1 VRAKTYHDFS
11 MKPLAESLPEFPD
24 FAPGEVWL
32 AGAGP
37 GDPGLLT
44 LYALHAL
51 RTADDIV
58 HDALVDPR
66 ILKLAGNEAKLIF
79 AGKRGGRPSAQQADI
94 NELLIERA
102 RMKRRVLRLK
112 GGDPFVFG
120 RGGEEALALTRA
132 GLRFRIIPGITS
144 GLAAAALAGIPA
156 TMRETNHAVILMAG
170 SRAADGTSAAEWEKL
185 AATGQPIIVYMPM
198 ANLPEIMSAFR
209 RGGMA
214 DDTPAVIITSA
225 ATVEQRIVET
235 RLGTAAGDAAA
246 QGIGAPAIVIVGT
259 NVAVRQQLVANMV
272 GWR

>member
-1 VRAKTYHDFS
+1 MKLHIDNLPDF
-11 MKPLAESLPEFPD
+11 PEF
-24 FAPGEVWL
+24 AAGEVWL

-44 LYALHAL
+44 LHALHAL
-51 RTADDIV
+51 RAADDIV
-58 HDALVDPR
+58 YDALVGPA
-66 ILKLAGNEAKLIF
+66 ILKLAGNQAELIF

-102 RMKRRVLRLK
+102 RMGRRVLRLK

-156 TMRETNHAVILMAG
+156 TMRQTNHAVILVAG

-185 AATGQPIIVYMPM
+185 ARTGQPIIVYMPM
-198 ANLPEIMSAFR
+198 ANLPEVMSAFQ

-214 DDTPAVIITSA
+214 PDTPAVIISSSTTA
-225 ATVEQRIVET
+225 EERIVET
-235 RLGTAAGDAAA
+235 SVGMAAADAAT
-246 QGIGAPAIVIVGT
+246 QGVSAPAIVIVG
-259 NVAVRQQLVANMV
+259 AIAAMRQQLLTNMV

>member
-1 VRAKTYHDFS
+1 MKLHIDNLPDF
-11 MKPLAESLPEFPD
+11 PEF
-24 FAPGEVWL
+24 AAGEVWL

-44 LYALHAL
+44 LHALHAL
-51 RTADDIV
+51 RAADDIV
-58 HDALVDPR
+58 YDALVGPA
-66 ILKLAGNEAKLIF
+66 ILKLAGGRAELIF

-102 RMKRRVLRLK
+102 RMGRRVLRLK

-156 TMRETNHAVILMAG
+156 TMRQTNHAVILVAG

-185 AATGQPIIVYMPM
+185 ARTGQPIIVYMPM
-198 ANLPEIMSAFR
+198 ANLPEVMSAFQ

-214 DDTPAVIITSA
+214 PDTPAVIISSSTTA
-225 ATVEQRIVET
+225 EERIVET
-235 RLGTAAGDAAA
+235 SVGMAAADAAT
-246 QGIGAPAIVIVGT
+246 QGVSAPAIVIVG
-259 NVAVRQQLVANMV
+259 AIAAMRQQLLANMV

>member
-1 VRAKTYHDFS
+1 
-11 MKPLAESLPEFPD
+11 MKPLIDSLPDFPD

-32 AGAGP
+32 TGAGP

-51 RTADDIV
+51 RAADDIV
-58 HDALVDPR
+58 HDALVGPN
-66 ILKLAGNEAKLIF
+66 ILQLAGSQAKLIF

-102 RMKRRVLRLK
+102 RLGRRVLRLK

-120 RGGEEALALTRA
+120 RGGQEALALTRA

-156 TMRETNHAVILMAG
+156 TMREMNHAVILVAG
-170 SRAADGTSAAEWEKL
+170 SRAADGSSAAEWEKL
-185 AATGQPIIVYMPM
+185 ASLGQPIIVYMPM
-198 ANLPEIMSAFR
+198 TNLPEIMSAFE

-214 DDTPAVIITSA
+214 HDTPAVIISSSTTA
-225 ATVEQRIVET
+225 EERIVET
-235 RLGTAAGDAAA
+235 HLGTAARDAAA
-246 QGIGAPAIVIVGT
+246 QGISAPAIVIVGA
-259 NVAVRQQLVANMV
+259 NAAMRRRLLSNMV

>member
-1 VRAKTYHDFS
+1 
-11 MKPLAESLPEFPD
+11 MKLLTDSLPDFPE

-44 LYALHAL
+44 LHALHAL
-51 RTADDIV
+51 QVADDVV

-66 ILKLAGNEAKLIF
+66 ILKLAGKEAKLFF

-94 NELLIERA
+94 NELLVERA
-102 RMKRRVLRLK
+102 RMRRRVLRLK

-156 TMRETNHAVILMAG
+156 TMRETNHAVILVAG

-185 AATGQPIIVYMPM
+185 ARTGQPIIVYMPM
-198 ANLPEIMSAFR
+198 ANLPEIMSAFQ
-209 RGGMA
+209 RGGMT
-214 DDTPAVIITSA
+214 DDTPTVIISSSTTA
-225 ATVEQRIVET
+225 EERIVET
-235 RLGTAAGDAAA
+235 SLGMAAADAAT
-246 QGIGAPAIVIVGT
+246 QGIGAPAIVIVGA
-259 NVAVRQQLVANMV
+259 NVATRRQLVSNMV

>member
-1 VRAKTYHDFS
+1 MNSLSDILP
-11 MKPLAESLPEFPD
+11 PLPD
-24 FAPGEVWL
+24 FLPGEVWL

-51 RTADDIV
+51 KTADDIV

-66 ILKLAGNEAKLIF
+66 ILKLADPQARLFF
-79 AGKRGGRPSAQQADI
+79 AGKRGGRPSSQQGDI

-102 RMKRRVLRLK
+102 RMGRRVLRLK

-156 TMRETNHAVILMAG
+156 TMRQTNHAVILAAG
-170 SRAADGTSAAEWEKL
+170 SRAADGTSIAEWEKL
-185 AATGQPIIVYMPM
+185 ARTGQPIILYMPM
-198 ANLPEIMSAFR
+198 ANLPEIMSAFE
-209 RGGMA
+209 RGGLPH
-214 DDTPAVIITSA
+214 DTPAVIISSSTTS
-225 ATVEQRIVET
+225 EERIVET
-235 RLGTAAGDAAA
+235 TLATAAEDAAK
-246 QGIGAPAIVIVGT
+246 QGIIAPAIVIVG
-259 NVAVRQQLVANMV
+259 AIAAMRQELLSNMV

>member
-1 VRAKTYHDFS
+1 MKLHIDNLPDF
-11 MKPLAESLPEFPD
+11 PEF
-24 FAPGEVWL
+24 AAGEVWL

-44 LYALHAL
+44 LHALHAL
-51 RTADDIV
+51 RIADDIV
-58 HDALVDPR
+58 YDALVGPA
-66 ILKLAGNEAKLIF
+66 ILELAGNQAELIF
-79 AGKRGGRPSAQQADI
+79 AGKRGGRPSAQQTDI

-112 GGDPFVFG
+112 GGDPFVLG

-156 TMRETNHAVILMAG
+156 TMRQTNHAVILVAG
-170 SRAADGTSAAEWEKL
+170 SRAADGSSAAEWEKL
-185 AATGQPIIVYMPM
+185 ARTGQPIIVYMPM
-198 ANLPEIMSAFR
+198 ANLPEITSAFQ

-214 DDTPAVIITSA
+214 PDTPAVIISSSTTAEERIIETSLGMAAADA
-225 ATVEQRIVET
+225 AT
-235 RLGTAAGDAAA
+235 
-246 QGIGAPAIVIVGT
+246 QGVSAPAIVIVG
-259 NVAVRQQLVANMV
+259 AIAAMRQQLLANMV

>member
-1 VRAKTYHDFS
+1 MT
-11 MKPLAESLPEFPD
+11 PLIDSLPDFPD

-51 RTADDIV
+51 RAADDIV

-66 ILKLAGNEAKLIF
+66 ILKLAGNQAKLIF
-79 AGKRGGRPSAQQADI
+79 AGKRGGRASAQQADI
-94 NELLIERA
+94 NDLLIERA
-102 RMKRRVLRLK
+102 RMARRVLRLK

-156 TMRETNHAVILMAG
+156 TMRQTNHAVILVAG

-185 AATGQPIIVYMPM
+185 ARIGQPIIVYMPM
-198 ANLPEIMSAFR
+198 ANLPEIMRAFE

-214 DDTPAVIITSA
+214 ADTPAVIISSST
-225 ATVEQRIVET
+225 TPEQRIIET
-235 RLGTAAGDAAA
+235 HLGTAAADAEM
-246 QGIGAPAIVIVGT
+246 QGVSAPAIVIVGA
-259 NVAVRQQLVANMV
+259 VAAMRQQLVSNMA

>member
-1 VRAKTYHDFS
+1 
-11 MKPLAESLPEFPD
+11 MKLLADGLPDFPD
-24 FAPGEVWL
+24 FPPGEVWL

-44 LYALHAL
+44 LHALHAL
-51 RTADDIV
+51 RAADDIV

-66 ILKLAGNEAKLIF
+66 ILQLAGRQAKLIF

-102 RMKRRVLRLK
+102 RMGRRVLRLK

-156 TMRETNHAVILMAG
+156 TMRKTNHAVILVAG
-170 SRAADGTSAAEWEKL
+170 GRAADGSSAAEWEKL
-185 AATGQPIIVYMPM
+185 AGAGQPIIVYMPM
-198 ANLPEIMSAFR
+198 ANLPEIMSAFE

-214 DDTPAVIITSA
+214 PDTPAVIISSST
-225 ATVEQRIVET
+225 TPEERIIET
-235 RLGTAAGDAAA
+235 HLGTAAADAAS
-246 QGIGAPAIVIVGT
+246 QGVSAPAIVIVG
-259 NVAVRQQLVANMV
+259 AIAAMRQQLLANMV
-272 GWR
+272 GWP

>member
-1 VRAKTYHDFS
+1 MRVRAI
-11 MKPLAESLPEFPD
+11 
-24 FAPGEVWL
+24 
-32 AGAGP
+32 
-37 GDPGLLT
+37 PGLLT

-66 ILKLAGNEAKLIF
+66 ILELAGKQAKLIF
-79 AGKRGGRPSAQQADI
+79 AGKRGGRPSSEQGDI

-102 RMKRRVLRLK
+102 RMGRRVLRLK

-156 TMRETNHAVILMAG
+156 TMRQTNHAVILAAG
-170 SRAADGTSAAEWEKL
+170 SRAADGTSIAEWEKL
-185 AATGQPIIVYMPM
+185 ARTGQPIIVYMPM
-198 ANLPEIMSAFR
+198 ANLAEIMSAFE

-214 DDTPAVIITSA
+214 SRYACRHHRFVDYFRRKHHRNASRERCRGRRKCKASP
-225 ATVEQRIVET
+225 
-235 RLGTAAGDAAA
+235 RL
-246 QGIGAPAIVIVGT
+246 
-259 NVAVRQQLVANMV
+259 RS
-272 GWR
+272 

>member
-1 VRAKTYHDFS
+1 
-11 MKPLAESLPEFPD
+11 MKLLADGLPDFPD
-24 FAPGEVWL
+24 FPPGEVWL

-44 LYALHAL
+44 LHALHAL
-51 RTADDIV
+51 RAADDIV

-66 ILKLAGNEAKLIF
+66 ILQLAGNQAKRIF

-102 RMKRRVLRLK
+102 RMGRRVLRLK

-132 GLRFRIIPGITS
+132 GLRFRIIPGVTS

-156 TMRETNHAVILMAG
+156 TMRETNHAVILVAG
-170 SRAADGTSAAEWEKL
+170 SRVADGSSAAEWEKL
-185 AATGQPIIVYMPM
+185 ARAGQPIIVYMPM
-198 ANLPEIMSAFR
+198 ANLPEIMSAFE

-214 DDTPAVIITSA
+214 P
-225 ATVEQRIVET
+225 
-235 RLGTAAGDAAA
+235 RL
-246 QGIGAPAIVIVGT
+246 P
-259 NVAVRQQLVANMV
+259 
-272 GWR
+272 

>member
-1 VRAKTYHDFS
+1 VRAKTYHDFP

-24 FAPGEVWL
+24 FPPGEVWL

-66 ILKLAGNEAKLIF
+66 ILAGNEAKLIF

-225 ATVEQRIVET
+225 TTAEQRIVET
-235 RLGTAAGDAAA
+235 HLGTAAGDAAA
-246 QGIGAPAIVIVGT
+246 QGIGAPAIVIVGA
-259 NVAVRQQLVANMV
+259 NAAVRQQLVANMV

>member
-1 VRAKTYHDFS
+1 MKLLFEKLPDF
-11 MKPLAESLPEFPD
+11 PEFE
-24 FAPGEVWL
+24 PGEVWL

-44 LYALHAL
+44 LHALHAL
-51 RTADDIV
+51 QAADDIV
-58 HDALVDPR
+58 YDALVGPA
-66 ILKLAGNEAKLIF
+66 ILKLAGDRAELIF

-102 RMKRRVLRLK
+102 RMGRRVLRLK

-156 TMRETNHAVILMAG
+156 TMRQTNHAVILVAG

-185 AATGQPIIVYMPM
+185 ARTGQPIIVYMPM
-198 ANLPEIMSAFR
+198 ANLPEVMSAFQ

-214 DDTPAVIITSA
+214 PDTPAVIISSSTTA
-225 ATVEQRIVET
+225 EERIIETTV
-235 RLGTAAGDAAA
+235 GTAAADAAT
-246 QGIGAPAIVIVGT
+246 QGVGAPAIVIVG
-259 NVAVRQQLVANMV
+259 AIAAMRQQLLANMV

>member
-1 VRAKTYHDFS
+1 METKLRVDN
-11 MKPLAESLPEFPD
+11 LPDFPD
-24 FAPGEVWL
+24 FPPGEVWL

-44 LYALHAL
+44 LHALHAL

-66 ILKLAGNEAKLIF
+66 ILELAGNQAKLIF
-79 AGKRGGRPSAQQADI
+79 AGKRGGKPSAQQGDI

-102 RMKRRVLRLK
+102 RMQRRVLRLK

-120 RGGEEALALTRA
+120 RGGEEVLALTRA

-156 TMRETNHAVILMAG
+156 TMRDTNHAIILMAG
-170 SRAADGTSAAEWEKL
+170 SRSADGTSVAEWERL
-185 AATGQPIIVYMPM
+185 ASVGQPIIVYMPM
-198 ANLPEIMSAFR
+198 ANLPDIMSAFE

-214 DDTPAVIITSA
+214 HDTPAVVVSSSTTSEERIIETS
-225 ATVEQRIVET
+225 
-235 RLGTAAGDAAA
+235 LGTAAVDAER
-246 QGIGAPAIVIVGT
+246 QGIGAPAIVIVG
-259 NVAVRQQLVANMV
+259 AIASMRQQLSANMV
-272 GWR
+272 GRP

>member
-1 VRAKTYHDFS
+1 
-11 MKPLAESLPEFPD
+11 MKLLTDSLPDFPE

-44 LYALHAL
+44 LHALHAL
-51 RTADDIV
+51 RTADDV
-58 HDALVDPR
+58 VYDALVDPR
-66 ILKLAGNEAKLIF
+66 ILKLAGSQAELIF
-79 AGKRGGRPSAQQADI
+79 AGKRGGRPSSQQADI

-102 RMKRRVLRLK
+102 RMARRVLRLK

-156 TMRETNHAVILMAG
+156 TMRQTNHAVILVAG

-185 AATGQPIIVYMPM
+185 ARTGQPIIVYMPM
-198 ANLPEIMSAFR
+198 ANLPEIMSAFE

-214 DDTPAVIITSA
+214 PDTPAVIISSSTTA
-225 ATVEQRIVET
+225 DERIIET
-235 RLGTAAGDAAA
+235 RLGTAAADAAR
-246 QGIGAPAIVIVGT
+246 QGISAPAIVMVGA
-259 NVAVRQQLVANMV
+259 NAAMRQQLLANMV

>member
-1 VRAKTYHDFS
+1 METK
-11 MKPLAESLPEFPD
+11 LPAFPD
-24 FAPGEVWL
+24 FPPGEVWL

-44 LYALHAL
+44 LHALHAL

-66 ILKLAGNEAKLIF
+66 ILGLAGQQAKLIF
-79 AGKRGGRPSAQQADI
+79 AGKRGGKPSAQQGDI

-102 RMKRRVLRLK
+102 RMQRRVLRLK

-132 GLRFRIIPGITS
+132 GIRYRIIPGITS

-156 TMRETNHAVILMAG
+156 TMRDTNHAIILMAG
-170 SRAADGTSAAEWEKL
+170 SRSADGSSVAEWEKL
-185 AATGQPIIVYMPM
+185 ARAGQPIIVYMPM
-198 ANLPEIMSAFR
+198 ANLPEIMGAFQ

-214 DDTPAVIITSA
+214 DDTPAVIISSA
-225 ATVEQRIVET
+225 TTAEQRIIET
-235 RLGTAAGDAAA
+235 HLGTAARDAAT
-246 QGIGAPAIVIVGT
+246 QGIDAPAVVIVGA
-259 NVAVRQQLVANMV
+259 NAAVRQQLVANMV